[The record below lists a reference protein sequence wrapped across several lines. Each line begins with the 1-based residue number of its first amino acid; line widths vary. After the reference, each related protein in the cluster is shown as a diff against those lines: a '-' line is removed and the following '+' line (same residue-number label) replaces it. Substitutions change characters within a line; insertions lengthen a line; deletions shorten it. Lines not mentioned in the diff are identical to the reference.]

1 MEIQNI
7 LHFLLMHGLTT
18 IFLVH
23 ELGIKDQQ
31 IASARTQS
39 YLWGFVKEEMYQ
51 SKSRTH
57 DELEQQQILYTLTT
71 LTLELLRKSFES
83 AFQFA
88 EVCAKCW
95 DLCFKIA
102 HEP

>member
-1 MEIQNI
+1 
-7 LHFLLMHGLTT
+7 MHGLTT

-31 IASARTQS
+31 LAFARTQS
-39 YLWGFVKEEMYQ
+39 YLWGLVKEKIYQ
-51 SKSRTH
+51 SKSRTL
-57 DELEQQQILYTLTT
+57 DELEQQIFNTFTT
-71 LTLELLRKSFES
+71 LPLEILRKSAES
-83 AFQFA
+83 TFQFA

-95 DLCFKIA
+95 GLCFKIA

>member
-1 MEIQNI
+1 MENQNI
-7 LHFLLMHGLTT
+7 LHVLLMYGLTT

-23 ELGIKDQQ
+23 KFVIKDQQ

-39 YLWGFVKEEMYQ
+39 YLWGLVKEEIYQ
-51 SKSRTH
+51 SKSRTL
-57 DELEQQQILYTLTT
+57 DELEQQILYTFTT
-71 LTLELLRKSFES
+71 LPLELLRKSVES
-83 AFQFA
+83 TFQFA

-95 DLCFKIA
+95 GLCFKIT